1 MTPPEHLQAT
11 ASTHEAAT
19 AFPPPAR
26 SRRFVKRL
34 GTAPALELRRPLPI
48 TEGAPLR
55 AVKVREGLYR
65 RFLAASDAFGI
76 AFVLVTVLTRAFEP
90 LLLLAIPLVI
100 LINKLAGLY
109 DRDDLVLRR
118 TTLEEAPALAQI
130 TGLTALVTWLLHDSL
145 SASSLTPAAV
155 LAFWIGAL
163 AMLLTGRALARD
175 LARRLSP
182 PERCLMIGDPSSI
195 QAVREKLE
203 HGGEKTSVVASIPLS
218 AGAGMPSDLRRA
230 DAFGDL
236 VREHDVHRVIFAPT
250 STDGGDTL
258 DLIRIAKA
266 VGVHVSVVP
275 RLFEVVGSA
284 VAFDN
289 LDGVTV
295 LGVPR
300 FGLTRSSLFV
310 KRAFDL
316 LGAGLTLLVFAPVMA
331 VIALAIRIE
340 SRGPVFFR
348 QTRVGRDGKRF
359 EILKF
364 RSMVPGADE
373 LKRDLFHLN
382 EAEGL
387 FKIADD
393 PRVTRVGRL
402 IRATSLD
409 ELPQLFNVVRG
420 EMSLVGP
427 RPLVVDEDVQ
437 VVGLDRSRLHLTPGM
452 TGHWQVLG
460 SARIPMAEMVAIDYL
475 YVANWS
481 LWCDIK
487 LLLRTVPHVLSRR
500 GM

>member
-1 MTPPEHLQAT
+1 MDGRGGGDARKRQGFRRRFRAGTSRPAVRAKAHLTPPEHLQAT
-11 ASTHEAAT
+11 VSTHEAAT

-65 RFLAASDAFGI
+65 RFLAAADAFGI

-90 LLLLAIPLVI
+90 LLLLAIPLVV

-163 AMLLTGRALARD
+163 VMLLSGRALARD

-182 PERCLMIGDPSSI
+182 AERCLMIGDSASI
-195 QAVREKLE
+195 QAVREKLL
-203 HGGEKTSVVASIPLS
+203 HICQNTKVVANIPLS
-218 AGAGMPSDLRRA
+218 AGAGMPSDLLRVN
-230 DAFGDL
+230 AFEDL

-258 DLIRIAKA
+258 ELIRIAKA

-289 LDGVTV
+289 LDGLTV

-300 FGLTRSSLFV
+300 FGLTRSSIFV

-316 LGAGLTLLVFAPVMA
+316 IGAGVTLLLFAPVMA
-331 VIALAIRIE
+331 VIAVAIKLE
-340 SRGPVFFR
+340 SRGPVFFS
-348 QTRVGRDGKRF
+348 QTRVGRDGDRF

-364 RSMVPGADE
+364 RSMVQGADE
-373 LKRDLFHLN
+373 
-382 EAEGL
+382 
-387 FKIADD
+387 
-393 PRVTRVGRL
+393 
-402 IRATSLD
+402 
-409 ELPQLFNVVRG
+409 
-420 EMSLVGP
+420 
-427 RPLVVDEDVQ
+427 
-437 VVGLDRSRLHLTPGM
+437 
-452 TGHWQVLG
+452 
-460 SARIPMAEMVAIDYL
+460 
-475 YVANWS
+475 
-481 LWCDIK
+481 
-487 LLLRTVPHVLSRR
+487 
-500 GM
+500 